1 MSNQA
6 TAYDVGIVPAVV
18 EPGRPFWR
26 AVDVRHLTPAEN
38 RGKHHVFVDIVDEAG
53 RPVRD
58 PKLRIGW
65 TWDGRQPSEP
75 APPQPLDKSPSEPAG
90 NVELAST
97 RQVTTVWISD
107 FARPS
112 DAVEGLHTNHAGER
126 GPSGELWN
134 SVGHHSFYV
143 RFQLTLA
150 GGQPT
155 EPPADTAEKRLAALE
170 ARQAASEAWQKTV
183 ERHLQQM
190 LGEL

>member
-18 EPGRPFWR
+18 ESGRPYWR

-97 RQVTTVWISD
+97 RQVTTVWRAAIDACLRDPEGYRPLDEWQQVLGRVSEGQQTTLGAY
-107 FARPS
+107 ARP
-112 DAVEGLHTNHAGER
+112 
-126 GPSGELWN
+126 
-134 SVGHHSFYV
+134 
-143 RFQLTLA
+143 
-150 GGQPT
+150 
-155 EPPADTAEKRLAALE
+155 
-170 ARQAASEAWQKTV
+170 WQ
-183 ERHLQQM
+183 
-190 LGEL
+190 